1 MNLKIFIVNYQFSY
15 AQKNNLPLLE
25 HVTLPRL
32 GAFSAIIDELSPK
45 QTKYGGVTNNNTE
58 LSKL

>member
-1 MNLKIFIVNYQFSY
+1 LIIINFRY

-58 LSKL
+58 FSKQ

>member
-1 MNLKIFIVNYQFSY
+1 MLFRY
-15 AQKNNLPLLE
+15 AIKNNLPLLE

-58 LSKL
+58 FSK

>member
-1 MNLKIFIVNYQFSY
+1 MNKKLLIYFRY

-58 LSKL
+58 FSK